1 MVYLP
6 LFCLDYLV
14 VMFMKKVLITG
25 ARSGIISKVILRIIN
40 DYELY
45 LTVHTDSELMVMKNK
60 YKDYKNVKCF
70 KLDVTNTADYKIL
83 DDLDIDIYIANAA
96 LAESGAICESPLD
109 KIRNTFEVNVF
120 SNVNLLQRVLKKMIK
135 KGYGKVIIMGSL
147 AGRIPMPF
155 LGAYSGSKAS
165 LIKMVEALRF
175 ELMILNTD
183 IKVSLILPG
192 LYRTGFN
199 KLAMDKK
206 YDFMDV
212 NSFFE
217 YQLDFI
223 RGYDRFVLFFEQRA
237 LTSIVNKI
245 CQAIYSDNP
254 KFIYSAPFSQ
264 NMFAKII
271 SLFW

>member
-1 MVYLP
+1 ME
-6 LFCLDYLV
+6 
-14 VMFMKKVLITG
+14 KILITG
-25 ARSGIISKVILRIIN
+25 ARSGIISKVIDNIID

-45 LTVHTDSELMVMKNK
+45 LTGHTDSQVRVMKDK
-60 YKDYKNVKCF
+60 YKNYKNVTCI
-70 KLDVTNTADYKIL
+70 KLDITNEYDYRKIENI
-83 DDLDIDIYIANAA
+83 DIDIYIANAA
-96 LAESGAICESPLD
+96 IAESGSMIEMPVD
-109 KIRNTFEVNVF
+109 RIRDNFETNVF
-120 SNVNLLQRVLKKMIK
+120 SNFKVLQRVLQKMIIR
-135 KGYGKVIIMGSL
+135 GRGKVIIMGSL

-165 LIKMVEALRF
+165 LIKMTEALRF
-175 ELMILNTD
+175 ELMLLDSD

-223 RGYDRFVLFFEQRA
+223 HSYDKFVLFFEQRA

>member
-1 MVYLP
+1 MIEMPV
-6 LFCLDYLV
+6 D
-14 VMFMKKVLITG
+14 
-25 ARSGIISKVILRIIN
+25 RIRDN
-40 DYELY
+40 
-45 LTVHTDSELMVMKNK
+45 
-60 YKDYKNVKCF
+60 
-70 KLDVTNTADYKIL
+70 
-83 DDLDIDIYIANAA
+83 
-96 LAESGAICESPLD
+96 
-109 KIRNTFEVNVF
+109 FETNVF
-120 SNVNLLQRVLKKMIK
+120 CNFYLLQQVLHKMIRRER
-135 KGYGKVIIMGSL
+135 GKVIIMGSL

-165 LIKMVEALRF
+165 LIKMTEALRF
-175 ELMILNTD
+175 ELMLLDSD

-223 RGYDRFVLFFEQRA
+223 HSYDKFVLFFEQRA

>member
-1 MVYLP
+1 
-6 LFCLDYLV
+6 
-14 VMFMKKVLITG
+14 MKKVLITG
-25 ARSGIISKVILRIIN
+25 ARSGIISKVIDNIIN

-45 LTVHTDSELMVMKNK
+45 LTVHTDSQVRAMNDK
-60 YKDYKNVKCF
+60 YKNYKNVTCM
-70 KLDVTNTADYKIL
+70 KLDITNEYDYRKIENI
-83 DDLDIDIYIANAA
+83 DIDIYIANAA
-96 LAESGAICESPLD
+96 IAESGSMIEMPVD
-109 KIRNTFEVNVF
+109 RIRDNFETNVF
-120 SNVNLLQRVLKKMIK
+120 SNFKVLQRVLQKMIK
-135 KGYGKVIIMGSL
+135 KGRGKVIIMGSL
-147 AGRIPMPF
+147 AGKIPMPF

-165 LIKMVEALRF
+165 LIKMTEALRF
-175 ELMILNTD
+175 ELLLLDSD

-192 LYRTGFN
+192 LYDTGFN

-223 RGYDRFVLFFEQRA
+223 HSYDKFVLFFEQRA

-264 NMFAKII
+264 NMFTKII

>member
-1 MVYLP
+1 ME
-6 LFCLDYLV
+6 
-14 VMFMKKVLITG
+14 KILITG
-25 ARSGIISKVILRIIN
+25 ARSGIISKVIDNIID

-45 LTVHTDSELMVMKNK
+45 LTVHTDSQVRVMKDK
-60 YKDYKNVKCF
+60 YKNYKNVTCI
-70 KLDVTNTADYKIL
+70 KLDITNEDDYRKIENI
-83 DDLDIDIYIANAA
+83 DIDIYIANAA
-96 LAESGAICESPLD
+96 IAESGSMIEMPVD
-109 KIRNTFEVNVF
+109 RIRDNFETNVF
-120 SNVNLLQRVLKKMIK
+120 SNFNLLQQILHKMIIR
-135 KGYGKVIIMGSL
+135 GRGKVIIMGSL

-165 LIKMVEALRF
+165 LIKMTEALRF
-175 ELMILNTD
+175 ELMLLDSD

-192 LYRTGFN
+192 LYDTGFN

-223 RGYDRFVLFFEQRA
+223 HSYDKFVLFFEQRA

>member
-1 MVYLP
+1 ME
-6 LFCLDYLV
+6 
-14 VMFMKKVLITG
+14 KILITG
-25 ARSGIISKVILRIIN
+25 ARSGIISKVIDNIID

-45 LTVHTDSELMVMKNK
+45 LTVHTDSQVRVMKDK
-60 YKDYKNVKCF
+60 YKNYKNVTCM
-70 KLDVTNTADYKIL
+70 KLDITNEYDYRKIENI
-83 DDLDIDIYIANAA
+83 DIDIYIANAA
-96 LAESGAICESPLD
+96 IAESGSMIEMPVD
-109 KIRNTFEVNVF
+109 RIRDNFETNVF
-120 SNVNLLQRVLKKMIK
+120 SNFKVLQRVLQKMIK
-135 KGYGKVIIMGSL
+135 KGRGKVIIMGSL
-147 AGRIPMPF
+147 AGKIPMPF

-165 LIKMVEALRF
+165 LIKMTEALRF
-175 ELMILNTD
+175 ELLLLDSD

-192 LYRTGFN
+192 LYDTGFN

-223 RGYDRFVLFFEQRA
+223 HSYDKFVLFFEQRA

-264 NMFAKII
+264 NMFTKII

>member
-1 MVYLP
+1 ME
-6 LFCLDYLV
+6 
-14 VMFMKKVLITG
+14 KILITG
-25 ARSGIISKVILRIIN
+25 ARSGIISKVIDNIID

-45 LTVHTDSELMVMKNK
+45 LTGHTDSQVRVMKDK
-60 YKDYKNVKCF
+60 YKNYKNVTCI
-70 KLDVTNTADYKIL
+70 KLDITNEDDYRKIENI
-83 DDLDIDIYIANAA
+83 DIDIYIANAA
-96 LAESGAICESPLD
+96 IAESGSMIEMPVD
-109 KIRNTFEVNVF
+109 RIRDNFETNVF
-120 SNVNLLQRVLKKMIK
+120 SNFNLLQRVLQKMIK
-135 KGYGKVIIMGSL
+135 KGRGKVIIMGSL
-147 AGRIPMPF
+147 AGKIPMPF

-165 LIKMVEALRF
+165 LIKMTEALRF
-175 ELMILNTD
+175 ELMLLDSD

-223 RGYDRFVLFFEQRA
+223 HSYDKFVLFFEQRA

-254 KFIYSAPFSQ
+254 KFIYSVPFSQ

>member
-1 MVYLP
+1 
-6 LFCLDYLV
+6 
-14 VMFMKKVLITG
+14 MKKVLITG
-25 ARSGIISKVILRIIN
+25 ARSGIISKVIDNIIN

-45 LTVHTDSELMVMKNK
+45 LTVHTDSQVRAMKDK
-60 YKDYKNVKCF
+60 YKNYKNVTCM
-70 KLDVTNTADYKIL
+70 KLDITNEYDYRKIENI
-83 DDLDIDIYIANAA
+83 DIDIYIANAA
-96 LAESGAICESPLD
+96 IAESGSMIEMPVD
-109 KIRNTFEVNVF
+109 RIRDNFETNVF
-120 SNVNLLQRVLKKMIK
+120 SNFKVLQRVLQKMIK
-135 KGYGKVIIMGSL
+135 KGRGKVIIMGSL
-147 AGRIPMPF
+147 AGKIPMPF

-165 LIKMVEALRF
+165 LIKMTEALRF
-175 ELMILNTD
+175 ELLLLDSD
-183 IKVSLILPG
+183 IKVSLILPV
-192 LYRTGFN
+192 LYDTGFN

-223 RGYDRFVLFFEQRA
+223 HSYDKFVLFFEQRA

-264 NMFAKII
+264 NMFTKII

>member
-1 MVYLP
+1 ME
-6 LFCLDYLV
+6 
-14 VMFMKKVLITG
+14 KILITG
-25 ARSGIISKVILRIIN
+25 ARSGIISKVIDNIID

-45 LTVHTDSELMVMKNK
+45 LTVHTDSQVRVMKDK
-60 YKDYKNVKCF
+60 YKNYKNVTCM
-70 KLDVTNTADYKIL
+70 KLDITNEYDYRKIENI
-83 DDLDIDIYIANAA
+83 DIDIYIANAA
-96 LAESGAICESPLD
+96 IAESGSMIEMPVD
-109 KIRNTFEVNVF
+109 RIRDNFETNVF
-120 SNVNLLQRVLKKMIK
+120 SNFKVLQRVLQKMIK
-135 KGYGKVIIMGSL
+135 KGRGKVIIMGSL
-147 AGRIPMPF
+147 AGKIPMPF

-165 LIKMVEALRF
+165 LIKMTEALRF
-175 ELMILNTD
+175 ELLLLDSD

-192 LYRTGFN
+192 LYDTGFN

-223 RGYDRFVLFFEQRA
+223 HSYDKFVLFFEQRA

>member
-1 MVYLP
+1 ML
-6 LFCLDYLV
+6 LD
-14 VMFMKKVLITG
+14 
-25 ARSGIISKVILRIIN
+25 S
-40 DYELY
+40 
-45 LTVHTDSELMVMKNK
+45 
-60 YKDYKNVKCF
+60 
-70 KLDVTNTADYKIL
+70 
-83 DDLDIDIYIANAA
+83 
-96 LAESGAICESPLD
+96 
-109 KIRNTFEVNVF
+109 
-120 SNVNLLQRVLKKMIK
+120 
-135 KGYGKVIIMGSL
+135 
-147 AGRIPMPF
+147 
-155 LGAYSGSKAS
+155 
-165 LIKMVEALRF
+165 
-175 ELMILNTD
+175 D

-223 RGYDRFVLFFEQRA
+223 HSYDKFVLFFEQRA

-245 CQAIYSDNP
+245 CQAIYSDNS

>member
-1 MVYLP
+1 
-6 LFCLDYLV
+6 
-14 VMFMKKVLITG
+14 MKKVLITG
-25 ARSGIISKVILRIIN
+25 ARSGIISKVIDNIIN

-45 LTVHTDSELMVMKNK
+45 LTVHTDSQVRAMKDK
-60 YKDYKNVKCF
+60 YKNYKNVTCM
-70 KLDVTNTADYKIL
+70 KLDITNEYDYRKIENI
-83 DDLDIDIYIANAA
+83 DIDIYIANAA
-96 LAESGAICESPLD
+96 IAESGSMIEMPVD
-109 KIRNTFEVNVF
+109 RIRDNFETNVF
-120 SNVNLLQRVLKKMIK
+120 SNFKVLQRVLQKMIK
-135 KGYGKVIIMGSL
+135 KGRGKVIIMGSL
-147 AGRIPMPF
+147 AGKIPMPF

-165 LIKMVEALRF
+165 LIKMTEALRF
-175 ELMILNTD
+175 ELLLLDSD

-192 LYRTGFN
+192 LYDTGFN

-223 RGYDRFVLFFEQRA
+223 HSYDKFVLFFEQRA

-264 NMFAKII
+264 NMFTKII

>member
-1 MVYLP
+1 
-6 LFCLDYLV
+6 
-14 VMFMKKVLITG
+14 MKKVLITG
-25 ARSGIISKVILRIIN
+25 ARSGIISKVIDNIIN

-45 LTVHTDSELMVMKNK
+45 LTGHTDSQVRAMNDK
-60 YKDYKNVKCF
+60 YKNYKNVTCM
-70 KLDVTNTADYKIL
+70 KLDITNEYDYRKIENI
-83 DDLDIDIYIANAA
+83 DIDIYIANAA
-96 LAESGAICESPLD
+96 IAESGSMIEMPVD
-109 KIRNTFEVNVF
+109 RIRDNFETNVF
-120 SNVNLLQRVLKKMIK
+120 SNFKVLQRVLQKMIK
-135 KGYGKVIIMGSL
+135 KGRGKVIIMGSL
-147 AGRIPMPF
+147 AGKIPMPF

-165 LIKMVEALRF
+165 LIKMTEALRF
-175 ELMILNTD
+175 ELMLLDSD

-192 LYRTGFN
+192 LYDTGFN

-223 RGYDRFVLFFEQRA
+223 HSYDKFVLFFEQRA

>member
-1 MVYLP
+1 
-6 LFCLDYLV
+6 
-14 VMFMKKVLITG
+14 MKKVLITG
-25 ARSGIISKVILRIIN
+25 ARSGIISKVIDNIIN

-45 LTVHTDSELMVMKNK
+45 LTVHTDSQVRAMKDK
-60 YKDYKNVKCF
+60 YKNYKNVTCM
-70 KLDVTNTADYKIL
+70 KLDITNEYDYRKIENI
-83 DDLDIDIYIANAA
+83 DIDIYIANAA
-96 LAESGAICESPLD
+96 IAESGSMIEMPVD
-109 KIRNTFEVNVF
+109 RIRDNFETNVF
-120 SNVNLLQRVLKKMIK
+120 SNFKVLQRVLQKMIK
-135 KGYGKVIIMGSL
+135 KGRGKVIIMGSL
-147 AGRIPMPF
+147 AGKIPMPF

-165 LIKMVEALRF
+165 LIKMTEALRF
-175 ELMILNTD
+175 ELLLLDSD

-192 LYRTGFN
+192 LYDTGFN

-223 RGYDRFVLFFEQRA
+223 HSYDKFVLFFEQRV

>member
-1 MVYLP
+1 ME
-6 LFCLDYLV
+6 
-14 VMFMKKVLITG
+14 KILITG
-25 ARSGIISKVILRIIN
+25 ARSGIISKVIDNIID

-45 LTVHTDSELMVMKNK
+45 LTGHTDSQVRVMKDK
-60 YKDYKNVKCF
+60 YKNYKNVTCI
-70 KLDVTNTADYKIL
+70 KLDITNEDDYRKIENI
-83 DDLDIDIYIANAA
+83 DIDIYIANAA
-96 LAESGAICESPLD
+96 IAESGSMIEMPVD
-109 KIRNTFEVNVF
+109 RIRDNFETNVF
-120 SNVNLLQRVLKKMIK
+120 SNFNLLQRVLQKMIK
-135 KGYGKVIIMGSL
+135 KGRGKVIIMGSL
-147 AGRIPMPF
+147 AGKIPMPF

-165 LIKMVEALRF
+165 LIKMTEALRF
-175 ELMILNTD
+175 ELMLLNSD

-223 RGYDRFVLFFEQRA
+223 HSYDKFVLFFEQRA

>member
-1 MVYLP
+1 
-6 LFCLDYLV
+6 
-14 VMFMKKVLITG
+14 MKKVLITG
-25 ARSGIISKVILRIIN
+25 ARSGIISKVIDNIID

-45 LTVHTDSELMVMKNK
+45 LTGHTDSQVRVMKDK
-60 YKDYKNVKCF
+60 YKNYKNVTCI
-70 KLDVTNTADYKIL
+70 KLDITNEDDYRKIENI
-83 DDLDIDIYIANAA
+83 DIDIYIANAA
-96 LAESGAICESPLD
+96 IAESGSMIEMPVD
-109 KIRNTFEVNVF
+109 RIRDNFETNVF
-120 SNVNLLQRVLKKMIK
+120 SNFKVLQRVLQKMIK
-135 KGYGKVIIMGSL
+135 KGRGKVIIMGSL
-147 AGRIPMPF
+147 AGKIPMPF

-165 LIKMVEALRF
+165 LIKMTEALRF
-175 ELMILNTD
+175 ELMLLDSD

-223 RGYDRFVLFFEQRA
+223 HSYDKFVLFFEQRA

>member
-1 MVYLP
+1 
-6 LFCLDYLV
+6 
-14 VMFMKKVLITG
+14 MKKVLITG
-25 ARSGIISKVILRIIN
+25 ARSGIISKVIDNIID

-45 LTVHTDSELMVMKNK
+45 LTGHTDSQVRVMKDK
-60 YKDYKNVKCF
+60 YKNYKNVTCI
-70 KLDVTNTADYKIL
+70 KLDITNEDDYRKIENI
-83 DDLDIDIYIANAA
+83 DIDIYIANAA
-96 LAESGAICESPLD
+96 IAESGSMIEMPVD
-109 KIRNTFEVNVF
+109 RIRDNFETNVF
-120 SNVNLLQRVLKKMIK
+120 SNFNLLQRVLQKMIK
-135 KGYGKVIIMGSL
+135 KGRGKVIIMGSL
-147 AGRIPMPF
+147 AGKIPMPF

-165 LIKMVEALRF
+165 LIKMTEALRF
-175 ELMILNTD
+175 ELMLLNSD

-223 RGYDRFVLFFEQRA
+223 HSYDKFVLFFEQRA

-245 CQAIYSDNP
+245 CQAIYSDNS

-264 NMFAKII
+264 NMFVKII

>member
-1 MVYLP
+1 ME
-6 LFCLDYLV
+6 
-14 VMFMKKVLITG
+14 KILITG
-25 ARSGIISKVILRIIN
+25 ARSGIISKVIDNIID

-45 LTVHTDSELMVMKNK
+45 LTGHTDSQVRVMKDK
-60 YKDYKNVKCF
+60 YKNYKNVTCI
-70 KLDVTNTADYKIL
+70 KLDITNEDDYRKIENI
-83 DDLDIDIYIANAA
+83 DIDIYIANAA
-96 LAESGAICESPLD
+96 IAESGSMIEMPVD
-109 KIRNTFEVNVF
+109 RIRDNFETNVF
-120 SNVNLLQRVLKKMIK
+120 SNFKVLQRVLQKMIK
-135 KGYGKVIIMGSL
+135 KGRGKVIIMGSL
-147 AGRIPMPF
+147 AGKIPMPF

-165 LIKMVEALRF
+165 LIKMTEALRF
-175 ELMILNTD
+175 ELMLLDSD

-223 RGYDRFVLFFEQRA
+223 HSYDKFVLFFEQRA

-245 CQAIYSDNP
+245 CQAIYSDNS

>member
-1 MVYLP
+1 ME
-6 LFCLDYLV
+6 
-14 VMFMKKVLITG
+14 KILITG
-25 ARSGIISKVILRIIN
+25 ARSGIISKVIDNIID

-45 LTVHTDSELMVMKNK
+45 LTGHTDSQVRVMKDK
-60 YKDYKNVKCF
+60 YKNYKNVTCI
-70 KLDVTNTADYKIL
+70 KLDITNEYDYRKIENI
-83 DDLDIDIYIANAA
+83 DIDIYIANAA
-96 LAESGAICESPLD
+96 IAESGSMIEMPVD
-109 KIRNTFEVNVF
+109 RIRDNFETNVF
-120 SNVNLLQRVLKKMIK
+120 SNFKVLQRVLQKMIK
-135 KGYGKVIIMGSL
+135 KGRGKVIIMGSL
-147 AGRIPMPF
+147 AGKIPMPF

-165 LIKMVEALRF
+165 LIKMTEALRF
-175 ELMILNTD
+175 ELMLLDSD

-223 RGYDRFVLFFEQRA
+223 HSYDKFVLFFEQRA

-245 CQAIYSDNP
+245 CQAIYSDNS

-264 NMFAKII
+264 NMFVKII

>member
-1 MVYLP
+1 
-6 LFCLDYLV
+6 
-14 VMFMKKVLITG
+14 MKKVLITG
-25 ARSGIISKVILRIIN
+25 ARSGIISKVIDNIIN

-45 LTVHTDSELMVMKNK
+45 LTVHTDSQVRAMKDK
-60 YKDYKNVKCF
+60 YKNYKNVTCM
-70 KLDVTNTADYKIL
+70 KLDITNEYDYRKIENI
-83 DDLDIDIYIANAA
+83 DIDIYIANAA
-96 LAESGAICESPLD
+96 IAESGSMIEMPVD
-109 KIRNTFEVNVF
+109 RIRDNFETNVF
-120 SNVNLLQRVLKKMIK
+120 SNFKVLQRVLQKMIK
-135 KGYGKVIIMGSL
+135 KGRGKVIIMGSL
-147 AGRIPMPF
+147 AGKIPMPF

-165 LIKMVEALRF
+165 LIKMTEALRF
-175 ELMILNTD
+175 ELLLLDSD

-192 LYRTGFN
+192 LYDTGFN

-223 RGYDRFVLFFEQRA
+223 HSYDKFVLFFEQRA

>member
-1 MVYLP
+1 ME
-6 LFCLDYLV
+6 
-14 VMFMKKVLITG
+14 KILITG
-25 ARSGIISKVILRIIN
+25 ARSGIISKVIDNIID

-45 LTVHTDSELMVMKNK
+45 LTGHTDSQVRVMKDK
-60 YKDYKNVKCF
+60 YKNYKNVTCI
-70 KLDVTNTADYKIL
+70 KLDITNEDDYRKIENI
-83 DDLDIDIYIANAA
+83 DIDIYIANAA
-96 LAESGAICESPLD
+96 IAESGSMVEIPID
-109 KIRNTFEVNVF
+109 KIRNNFETNVF
-120 SNVNLLQRVLKKMIK
+120 CNFNLLQQILHKMIRR
-135 KGYGKVIIMGSL
+135 GRGKVIIMGSL

-165 LIKMVEALRF
+165 LIKMTEALRF
-175 ELMILNTD
+175 ELMLLDSD

-192 LYRTGFN
+192 LYDTGFN

-223 RGYDRFVLFFEQRA
+223 HSYDKFVLFFEQRA

>member
-1 MVYLP
+1 
-6 LFCLDYLV
+6 
-14 VMFMKKVLITG
+14 MKKVLITG
-25 ARSGIISKVILRIIN
+25 ARSGIISKVIDNIIN

-45 LTVHTDSELMVMKNK
+45 LTVHTDSQVRAMKDK
-60 YKDYKNVKCF
+60 YKNYKNVTCM
-70 KLDVTNTADYKIL
+70 KLDITNEYDYRKIENI
-83 DDLDIDIYIANAA
+83 DIDIYIANAA
-96 LAESGAICESPLD
+96 IAESGSMIEMPVD
-109 KIRNTFEVNVF
+109 RIRDNFETNVF
-120 SNVNLLQRVLKKMIK
+120 SNFKVLQRVLQKMIK
-135 KGYGKVIIMGSL
+135 KGRGKVIIMGSL
-147 AGRIPMPF
+147 AGKIPMPF

-165 LIKMVEALRF
+165 LIKMTEALRF
-175 ELMILNTD
+175 ELMLLDSD

-223 RGYDRFVLFFEQRA
+223 HSYDKFVLFFEQRA

>member
-1 MVYLP
+1 ME
-6 LFCLDYLV
+6 
-14 VMFMKKVLITG
+14 KILITG
-25 ARSGIISKVILRIIN
+25 ARSGIISKVIDNIID

-45 LTVHTDSELMVMKNK
+45 LTGHTDSQVRVMKDK
-60 YKDYKNVKCF
+60 YKNYKNVTCI
-70 KLDVTNTADYKIL
+70 KLDITNEDDYRKIENI
-83 DDLDIDIYIANAA
+83 DIDIYIANAA
-96 LAESGAICESPLD
+96 IAESGSMIEMPVD
-109 KIRNTFEVNVF
+109 RIRDNFETNVF
-120 SNVNLLQRVLKKMIK
+120 SNFNLLQRVLQKMIK
-135 KGYGKVIIMGSL
+135 KGRGKVIIMGSL
-147 AGRIPMPF
+147 AGKIPMPF

-165 LIKMVEALRF
+165 LIKMTEALRF
-175 ELMILNTD
+175 ELMLLNSD

-223 RGYDRFVLFFEQRA
+223 HSYDKFVLFFEQRA

-245 CQAIYSDNP
+245 CQAIYSDNS

-264 NMFAKII
+264 NMFVKII